1 MALGVSAGTEICVM
15 SKIICDVC
23 GTTYAE
29 TAAQCPICGCARNT
43 TAQTA
48 AGSVPGEDAGASY
61 TYVRGGRFSKANV
74 KKRNKTGKDFD
85 RRTPAAS
92 TAQERVR
99 RQEPREEEPP
109 VKTNKVLVAVV
120 VILLLAIVAVGT
132 YIGIKYLFPQ
142 ERPSDNPGSTTLA
155 PGNSTAT
162 STKPVIPCTDLTVT
176 GSDIVFSSAGNGLL
190 LNVVVTPA
198 DTTDKITFTSSDPD
212 VAVVT
217 NSGYVTAVGGGKA
230 EITVTCGEKTWI
242 CKVECT
248 FGQPVVPPT
257 TTVPTPSVDPSFQ
270 LTLNRDDFSLF
281 RVGETHTLFTSTD
294 TVKAS
299 DITWRSEDESV
310 ATVVNGVVT
319 AVAPG
324 QTKVHAEYNG
334 QTVSC
339 IVRCTFEAPP
349 AGAVGITMSDADGDA
364 TIEVGETFILTLR
377 DAQGVA
383 LDVEWIPSEEGIVS
397 IRGNR
402 ITGEAVGNIT
412 VTAVYN
418 DVEFSCIV
426 RVKPAA

>member
-1 MALGVSAGTEICVM
+1 M

-48 AGSVPGEDAGASY
+48 AGSVPGEDAGAAY
-61 TYVRGGRFSKANV
+61 TYVKGGRFSKSNV
-74 KKRNKTGKDFD
+74 KKRNKTGKDFS
-85 RRTPAAS
+85 RRAPAT
-92 TAQERVR
+92 TAQTRAR
-99 RQEPREEEPP
+99 RQEPREEEPAG
-109 VKTNKVLVAVV
+109 KTSKVLVAVV

-132 YIGIKYLFPQ
+132 YIGIKLLFPQ
-142 ERPSDNPGSTTLA
+142 NGPANNPGTTTQT
-155 PGNSTAT
+155 PVNNTTGSTAV
-162 STKPVIPCTDLTVT
+162 SIPCTDLTVT
-176 GSDIVFSSAGNGLL
+176 GSDLVFTSAGNGVL

-198 DTTDKITFTSSDPD
+198 DTTDKLTFTSSDPQ

-217 NSGYVTAVGGGKA
+217 NSGYVTAVGGGTA

-242 CKVECT
+242 CNVECT

-257 TTVPTPSVDPSFQ
+257 TTVPTPTVDPTFQ
-270 LTLNRDDFSLF
+270 LKLNREDFTLSRL
-281 RVGETHTLFTSTD
+281 GETWKLFSDTD
-294 TVKAS
+294 TVKAA

-334 QTVSC
+334 QTASC
-339 IVRCTFEAPP
+339 VVRCSFAATP
-349 AGAVGITMSDADGDA
+349 AGSEGISLNKRDVTIDIGESFMLALTDAM
-364 TIEVGETFILTLR
+364 
-377 DAQGVA
+377 GVK
-383 LDVEWIPSEEGIVS
+383 LDVEWVASEEGVVTIS
-397 IRGNR
+397 GSR
-402 ITGEAVGNIT
+402 ITGAAAGSVE
-412 VTAVYN
+412 VTATYN
-418 DVEFSCIV
+418 EVTYTCIV